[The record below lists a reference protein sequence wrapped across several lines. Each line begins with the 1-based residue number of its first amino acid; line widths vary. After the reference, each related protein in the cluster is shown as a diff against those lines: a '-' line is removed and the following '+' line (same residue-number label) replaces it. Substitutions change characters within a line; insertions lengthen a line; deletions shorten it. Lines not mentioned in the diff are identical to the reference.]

1 MSEPDVASRHPGVL
15 NVYVRLMKLRV
26 VLLLQVT
33 AISCLIV
40 HDLLI
45 RSGVLTG
52 LRPSLTD
59 TLLSSIVVI
68 VGGTLAA
75 GGSNAL
81 NMVWERDLDPLMERT
96 RNRPLPAGQITPRH
110 ATVFGLVTAVLGTVI
125 VSLPIRGEWAIAA
138 GFWTAFSVLY
148 YVLVYTIWL
157 KRRTPQNIVIG
168 GLAGAT
174 PPLIGWAAA
183 SATVPFSLDTLL
195 LGSSIPWVLASLI
208 FLWTPPHFWALSL
221 WSQSDYEASGIPM
234 MPNVHGVGR
243 TLTES
248 KGYGVLLMLLP
259 LGVLFASSDFILL
272 VWVAIACWMG
282 AWYLGSIISIPS
294 TIQLGQRSPQALA
307 SFKRSLTYLG
317 LMFFSIVIAAAAT
330 LFRI

>member
-1 MSEPDVASRHPGVL
+1 MDGSGVVQPHPGLL
-15 NVYVRLMKLRV
+15 NVYLRMMKLRV
-26 VLLLQVT
+26 VILLQVT
-33 AISCLIV
+33 AISSLLV
-40 HDLLI
+40 HDLLL
-45 RSGVLTG
+45 RSTIISGPH
-52 LRPSLTD
+52 PSLSD
-59 TLLSSIVVI
+59 TLLSSLVVVI
-68 VGGTLAA
+68 GGTLAA

-81 NMVWERDLDPLMERT
+81 NMVWERDIDPLMKRT
-96 RNRPLPAGQITPRH
+96 RNRPLPKGQISPKH
-110 ATVFGLVTAVLGTVI
+110 ATIFGLSSAILGTLI
-125 VSLPIRGEWAIAA
+125 VTLPIRGEWAIAA
-138 GFWTAFSVLY
+138 GFWTGFSVLF

-168 GLAGAT
+168 GVAGAT

-183 SATVPFSLDTLL
+183 GATAPFTAETLL
-195 LGSSIPWVLASLI
+195 LGSSIPWVLAALI

-221 WSQSDYEASGIPM
+221 WSQSDYESAGIPM

-259 LGVLFASSDFILL
+259 LGVLFASSDIILL

-282 AWYLGSIISIPS
+282 AWYLGSIISIPNN
-294 TIQLGQRSPQALA
+294 IQLGQRSPQALA

-317 LMFFSIVIAAAAT
+317 LMFLSITVAASAT
-330 LFRI
+330 LFRL

>member
-1 MSEPDVASRHPGVL
+1 MSDSPAVQHHPGVL
-15 NVYVRLMKLRV
+15 NVYLRLMKLRV

-33 AISCLIV
+33 AISSLVV

-45 RSGVLTG
+45 RSGVMSG
-52 LRPSLTD
+52 LQPSFTD
-59 TLLSSIVVI
+59 TILSSLVVI

-81 NMVWERDLDPLMERT
+81 NMVWERDIDPLMERT
-96 RNRPLPAGQITPRH
+96 RHRPLPAGQITPRN
-110 ATVFGLVTAVLGTVI
+110 ATIFGVVIAVLGTLI

-168 GLAGAT
+168 GVAGAT
-174 PPLIGWAAA
+174 PPLIGWAAGG
-183 SATVPFSLDTLL
+183 ATVPFTLDTLL
-195 LGSSIPWVLASLI
+195 LGSSIPWVLAALI

-221 WSQSDYEASGIPM
+221 WTQSDYESSGIPM

-282 AWYLGSIISIPS
+282 AWYLGSIISIPN
-294 TIQLGQRSPQALA
+294 TIQPGQRSPQALA

-317 LMFFSIVIAAAAT
+317 LMFISIILAAAAT
-330 LFRI
+330 LFRS